1 VNHTSVQQM
10 RGLRSSRVGNAIQG
24 ILEYR
29 ILLLRMFERIST
41 DDRRIFDT
49 VGFKLLR
56 RELPCLDRADLCR
69 IEQTLMIFVDTEIGL
84 DSAEIEQIWL
94 KTGCT
99 IAQVWIGDVLSET
112 IATQPVSMPVA
123 TETQVSA
130 KPARSAT
137 PKTAPKSPELISIDE
152 LSTQISSVTG
162 RDAKTVRTEIMAM
175 NPTIYVDASTAT
187 AAIDNSIKA
196 LEAMRS
202 RFNVSK
208 APTRTT
214 AKKPAAKRGSKK
226 V

>member
-1 VNHTSVQQM
+1 MQFREFLS
-10 RGLRSSRVGNAIQG
+10 I
-24 ILEYR
+24 EF
-29 ILLLRMFERIST
+29 LLLRMFERIST

-56 RELPCLDRADLCR
+56 RKVPRLRHTDLCR
-69 IEQTLMIFVDTEIGL
+69 IGQALMIFVDTEIGL
-84 DSAEIEQIWL
+84 DSTEIEQIWL

-99 IAQVWIGDVLSET
+99 IVQIWMGDVLSKT

-123 TETQVSA
+123 TETPVSA
-130 KPARSAT
+130 KPARSAR
-137 PKTAPKSPELISIDE
+137 PKTAPKSNPELISIDE
-152 LSTQISSVTG
+152 LSTQIGSATG
-162 RDAKTVRTEIMAM
+162 KDAKTIRAEIMAM

-196 LEAMRS
+196 LEVMRS